1 MDMSENEKAE
11 IGIIG
16 GSGVYDPSMLS
27 EMESVELNTPFGK
40 PSGAITVGIVGD
52 RRVAFLPRHGVG
64 HHISP
69 SELNSRANIYALK
82 ELGVKQIISA
92 AAVGSLK
99 EEKKPLDI
107 VIPDQIY
114 DRTKRLGT
122 FFEGGIVAHIGI
134 ADPFCSR
141 LSALLYDVA
150 SGKGFSVHKG
160 GTYVCIEGPQFST
173 RAESF
178 AYRQLGFDI
187 IGMTAVPE
195 AKLAREAEICYGTIA
210 TVTDY
215 DVWKD
220 EEVGIEMVI
229 ANVQKN
235 ELAVKEIIA
244 NVIPKMDIESSCGCQ
259 TALESAIVTDRSVIP
274 EDTRKKL
281 DLLIHKYI

>member
-1 MDMSENEKAE
+1 MNEKEKAE

-27 EMESVELNTPFGK
+27 EIESVEVDTPFGK
-40 PSGAITVGIVGD
+40 PSGAITVGVVGD

-69 SELNSRANIYALK
+69 SELNSRANICALK
-82 ELGVKQIISA
+82 KLGVKQIISA

-99 EEKKPLDI
+99 EGIKPLDI

-122 FFEGGIVAHIGI
+122 FFEYGIVAHVGI
-134 ADPFCSR
+134 ADPFCHR
-141 LSALLYDVA
+141 LSTLLFDVA
-150 SGKGFSVHKG
+150 NDKGFSVHKN

-178 AYRQLGFDI
+178 SYRQLGFDI
-187 IGMTAVPE
+187 IGMTAIPE

-235 ELAVKEIIA
+235 EIAMKEIIA
-244 NVIPKMDIESSCGCQ
+244 NVIPKIEIDKSCGCQ
-259 TALESAIVTDRSVIP
+259 SALESAIVTDRSVIP
-274 EDTRKKL
+274 EHTRNKL